1 MDRQNLY
8 ALPYPV
14 GLKGRWMEVSQKS
27 HRCRAIVIGGSI
39 AGLFVGAFLRR
50 IGWRVDIFERS
61 SIELIG
67 RGVGIF
73 ATHLELLEALDKCG
87 AGTVDI
93 GVIVYKRVTFDRTG
107 KVIAEKPQLQ
117 IVTSWDRLRQVL
129 LKAIDRQRYY
139 FGHVF
144 ERVEQDDSGVHVHF
158 ANGRS
163 ERADLLIGCDGFRSS
178 VRSYLAPE
186 VQPIY
191 SGYYIWR
198 GAPNESDLSPQTRE
212 TMFPY
217 YSFFLGDQ
225 LQALGYPI
233 SGADDELRIGHRR
246 YNFGWYRVADAAELK
261 QMCRDDQGHKHEFGV
276 PPPLVR
282 KDLIAQMRDEAE
294 TLLPPQYLD
303 CLRHIDQPFFTPV
316 YDFCS
321 PTLVFSRVVLVGD
334 AASTPRPH
342 IGFGVS
348 KAGAEAQALA
358 EALSN
363 YDDIDRALT
372 AFNTARQPLS
382 ERIVSHSRKLG
393 MQLGVGIETDDDRRM
408 ANLLQTPKGI
418 MDWIAMPNFLEN
430 ASSTIGVRV

>member
-1 MDRQNLY
+1 MQMRLN
-8 ALPYPV
+8 
-14 GLKGRWMEVSQKS
+14 S
-27 HRCRAIVIGGSI
+27 RAIVIGGSL

-50 IGWRVDIFERS
+50 IGWQVDIYERS

-93 GVIVYKRVTFDRTG
+93 GVIAYKRITFDRKG
-107 KVIAEKPQLQ
+107 DVIAEKPLLQ

-129 LKAIDRQRYY
+129 LKAVDRQRYH
-139 FGHVF
+139 FGHAF
-144 ERVEQDDSGVHVHF
+144 ERVEQEGDSVQVHF
-158 ANGRS
+158 ANGCS
-163 ERADLLIGCDGFRSS
+163 ERADLLVACDGFRSS
-178 VRSYLAPE
+178 VRARLAPD

-198 GAPNESDLSPQTRE
+198 GAPNESDLSPETRR

-217 YSFFLGDQ
+217 LSFFLADQ

-233 SGADDELRIGHRR
+233 PGRDDELRTGHRR
-246 YNFGWYRVADAAELK
+246 YNFAWYRVADAAKLQ
-261 QMCRDDQGHKHEFGV
+261 QMCMDDHGHEYEFGM
-276 PPPLVR
+276 PPPVVR
-282 KDLIAQMRDEAE
+282 KDLVVQMRAEAE
-294 TLLPPQYLD
+294 SLLPPQYLD
-303 CLRHIDQPFFTPV
+303 CLQHIDQPFFTPV

-321 PTLVFSRVVLVGD
+321 PQLVFGRVALVGD

-342 IGFGVS
+342 VGFGVS

-363 YDDIDRALT
+363 HDDIDRAL
-372 AFNTARQPLS
+372 AAYNAARQPLS
-382 ERIVSHSRKLG
+382 ERIVAHGRKLG
-393 MQLGVGIETDDDRRM
+393 MQLGVGIKTDEDRRF
-408 ANLLQTPKGI
+408 AKLLQTPKGI
-418 MDWIAMPNFLEN
+418 MDWAAAANFLDMR
-430 ASSTIGVRV
+430 A

>member
-1 MDRQNLY
+1 MAEKHHKR
-8 ALPYPV
+8 
-14 GLKGRWMEVSQKS
+14 
-27 HRCRAIVIGGSI
+27 RAVVIGGSI
-39 AGLFVGAFLRR
+39 AGLFVSAFLRR
-50 IGWRVDIFERS
+50 IGWQVDIYERS

-73 ATHLELLEALDKCG
+73 ATHLELFEALDKCG

-93 GVIVYKRVTFDRTG
+93 GVIVYKRITFDRSG
-107 KVIAEKPQLQ
+107 KVIAEKPLLQ

-129 LKAIDRQRYY
+129 LKAIDRQCYH
-139 FGHVF
+139 FGYVF
-144 ERVEQDDSGVHVHF
+144 ERVEQDGSGVDVYF
-158 ANGRS
+158 ANGRT
-163 ERADLLIGCDGFRSS
+163 ERADLMVGCDGFRSS
-178 VRSYLAPE
+178 VRGHLAPE

-198 GAPNESDLSPQTRE
+198 GAPNESDLSSETRR

-217 YSFFLGDQ
+217 YSFFLADQ

-246 YNFGWYRVADAAELK
+246 YNFGWYRVADASKLQ
-261 QMCRDDQGHKHEFGV
+261 QMCVDEHGHEYEFGV

-282 KDLIAQMRDEAE
+282 KDLIAQMRAEAE
-294 TLLPPQYLD
+294 SLLPPQYLD
-303 CLRHIDQPFFTPV
+303 CLGHIDQPFFTPV

-321 PTLVFSRVVLVGD
+321 PRLVFSRVALVGD

-348 KAGAEAQALA
+348 KAAAEAQALA

-363 YDDIDRALT
+363 YDDIDQAL
-372 AFNTARQPLS
+372 AVYNAERQPLS
-382 ERIVSHSRKLG
+382 ERIVSHARKLG
-393 MQLGVGIETDDDRRM
+393 MQLGVGITSDDDRKF
-408 ANLLQTPKGI
+408 AKLLQSPKGI
-418 MDWIAMPNFLEN
+418 LDWIAVPNFLAAYPN
-430 ASSTIGVRV
+430 L

>member
-1 MDRQNLY
+1 M
-8 ALPYPV
+8 AA
-14 GLKGRWMEVSQKS
+14 KS
-27 HRCRAIVIGGSI
+27 NERRAIVIGGSI
-39 AGLFVGAFLRR
+39 AGLFIGAFLRR
-50 IGWRVDIFERS
+50 IGWRVDIYERS

-67 RGVGIF
+67 RGVGTF
-73 ATHLELLEALDKCG
+73 ATHLELFEALDKCG

-93 GVIVYKRVTFDRTG
+93 GVIVYKRITFDRKG
-107 KVIAEKPQLQ
+107 NVIAEKPQLQ

-129 LKAIDRQRYY
+129 LKAIDRQRYH
-139 FGHVF
+139 FGYPLD
-144 ERVEQDDSGVHVHF
+144 RVEQDGSGVRVHF

-163 ERADLLIGCDGFRSS
+163 EKADLVIGCDGFRSS
-178 VRSYLAPE
+178 VRARLAPE

-198 GAPNESDLSPQTRE
+198 GAPNESDLSPETRKS
-212 TMFPY
+212 MFPY
-217 YSFFLGDQ
+217 YSFFLDDQ

-233 SGADDELRIGHRR
+233 SGADDDLRAGHRR
-246 YNFGWYRVADAAELK
+246 YNFGWYRVADATKLK
-261 QMCRDDQGHKHEFGV
+261 QMCLDDDGREYEFGV

-282 KDLIAQMRDEAE
+282 KDLIAQMRAEAE

-321 PTLVFSRVVLVGD
+321 PSLVYGRAALVGD

-363 YDDIDRALT
+363 YDDVDRALT
-372 AFNTARQPLS
+372 AYNSVRQPLS
-382 ERIVSHSRKLG
+382 ERIVAHGRKLG
-393 MQLGVGIETDDDRRM
+393 MQLGVGTQTNEDR
-408 ANLLQTPKGI
+408 AFAKLLQSPRGI
-418 MDWIAMPNFLEN
+418 LDWIAVPNFLD
-430 ASSTIGVRV
+430 ARP

>member
-1 MDRQNLY
+1 MKM
-8 ALPYPV
+8 AA
-14 GLKGRWMEVSQKS
+14 KS
-27 HRCRAIVIGGSI
+27 SERRAIVIGGSI
-39 AGLFVGAFLRR
+39 AGLFIGAFLRR
-50 IGWRVDIFERS
+50 IGWRVDIYERS

-73 ATHLELLEALDKCG
+73 ATHLELFEALDKCG

-93 GVIVYKRVTFDRTG
+93 GVIVYKRITFDRKG
-107 KVIAEKPQLQ
+107 NVIAEKPQLQ

-129 LKAIDRQRYY
+129 LKAIDRQRYH
-139 FGHVF
+139 FGYAF
-144 ERVEQDDSGVHVHF
+144 DRVEQDGSGVCVHF

-163 ERADLLIGCDGFRSS
+163 EKADLVVGCDGFRSS
-178 VRSYLAPE
+178 VRARLAPK

-198 GAPNESDLSPQTRE
+198 GAPNESDLSSETRR

-217 YSFFLGDQ
+217 YSFFLDDQ

-233 SGADDELRIGHRR
+233 SGADDELRAGHRR
-246 YNFGWYRVADAAELK
+246 YNFGWYRVADAAKLK
-261 QMCRDDQGHKHEFGV
+261 LMCLDNDGREYEFGV

-282 KDLIAQMRDEAE
+282 KDLIAQMHAEAE

-321 PTLVFSRVVLVGD
+321 PSLVYGRVALVGD

-363 YDDIDRALT
+363 YNDVDRAL
-372 AFNTARQPLS
+372 AAYNSLRQPLS
-382 ERIVSHSRKLG
+382 ERIVAHGRKLG
-393 MQLGVGIETDDDRRM
+393 MQLGVGIRTNEDR
-408 ANLLQTPKGI
+408 AFAKLLQSPRGI
-418 MDWIAMPNFLEN
+418 LDWIAVPNFLD
-430 ASSTIGVRV
+430 AQP